1 MKIADTSSQD
11 ERLAPKKTTKKNLGS
26 RLNQPAS
33 GIAAMADYSG
43 SA

>member
-11 ERLAPKKTTKKNLGS
+11 EKLTPKKLLKNLGR

-33 GIAAMADYSG
+33 GIAAMANYSG
-43 SA
+43 ST

>member
-11 ERLAPKKTTKKNLGS
+11 ERLAPKKPIKNLGR

-33 GIAAMADYSG
+33 GVAVMANYSG
-43 SA
+43 SS